1 MNKYQ
6 EVSLSETEFKKARE
20 LDDGEFENIRK
31 EYLKRMVVYP
41 LIWFFI
47 AAAIFVLWLVGEI
60 QKLYV
65 FSDVINYTIM
75 FLVAITLAIAVYQF
89 SRCILSL
96 AIISKINK
104 RDFYWHAGHITRR
117 KRLWIAFGMDHYY
130 IVDDEYS
137 SRVCFDPFY
146 FEGTEVYFLY
156 FPGFMRGSYLG
167 GIVVRKKE

>member
-6 EVSLSETEFKKARE
+6 EVSLSETEFKKACE

-31 EYLKRMVVYP
+31 EYLKMMVVYP

-47 AAAIFVLWLVGEI
+47 AATIFVLWLVGEI

-89 SRCILSL
+89 SRCILWLLFQRSIREIFTGTL
-96 AIISKINK
+96 AISHAE
-104 RDFYWHAGHITRR
+104 RDCGLRSA
-117 KRLWIAFGMDHYY
+117 WI
-130 IVDDEYS
+130 I
-137 SRVCFDPFY
+137 
-146 FEGTEVYFLY
+146 
-156 FPGFMRGSYLG
+156 
-167 GIVVRKKE
+167 II